1 MNNNKDITFDE
12 AIKIADIDKVIMK
25 RRDNGLLLSDY
36 QIDVLNKNGIIL
48 ANYSNLDTLLFDIE
62 ETLNND
68 YDQELDLISSQLAEY
83 KYYKDT
89 KKWELISFLNVCFFY
104 FTILSWIYFICFFI
118 FFYDVNCTITI
129 LIW

>member
-36 QIDVLNKNGIIL
+36 QIEVLNKNGIIL

-68 YDQELDLISSQLAEY
+68 YDLELDLISSQLAEY

-118 FFYDVNCTITI
+118 FFYDVNSTITI

>member
-12 AIKIADIDKVIMK
+12 AIKIANIDKVIMK

-68 YDQELDLISSQLAEY
+68 YDKELDLISSQLAEY

-89 KKWELISFLNVCFFY
+89 KK
-104 FTILSWIYFICFFI
+104 
-118 FFYDVNCTITI
+118 
-129 LIW
+129 

>member
-36 QIDVLNKNGIIL
+36 QIEVLNKNGIIL

-68 YDQELDLISSQLAEY
+68 YDKELDLISSQLAEY

-89 KKWELISFLNVCFFY
+89 KK
-104 FTILSWIYFICFFI
+104 
-118 FFYDVNCTITI
+118 
-129 LIW
+129 

>member
-36 QIDVLNKNGIIL
+36 QIEVLNRNGIIL

-89 KKWELISFLNVCFFY
+89 KK
-104 FTILSWIYFICFFI
+104 
-118 FFYDVNCTITI
+118 
-129 LIW
+129 

>member
-89 KKWELISFLNVCFFY
+89 KK
-104 FTILSWIYFICFFI
+104 
-118 FFYDVNCTITI
+118 
-129 LIW
+129 

>member
-12 AIKIADIDKVIMK
+12 AIKIANIDKVIMK

-68 YDQELDLISSQLAEY
+68 YDLELDLISSQLAEY

-89 KKWELISFLNVCFFY
+89 KK
-104 FTILSWIYFICFFI
+104 
-118 FFYDVNCTITI
+118 
-129 LIW
+129 

>member
-36 QIDVLNKNGIIL
+36 QIEVLNKNGIIL

-68 YDQELDLISSQLAEY
+68 YDLELDLISSQLAEY

-89 KKWELISFLNVCFFY
+89 KK
-104 FTILSWIYFICFFI
+104 
-118 FFYDVNCTITI
+118 
-129 LIW
+129 